1 MKVLVLGAGVVGTA
15 TAWYLAG
22 RGHEVTVLERRAAPG
37 LETSFANGGQVS
49 VSHSEPWANPRA
61 PLDIA
66 RWLGRADAPLLFRP
80 QLDPA
85 QWRWGLAFLREC
97 LPWRTRAN
105 SRAMVT
111 LSAYSLARL
120 RALREETGIDY
131 DALAR
136 GILHLYTDERS
147 FAAAVRNTAVLRSHG
162 LELEMKSPAEAV
174 ALEPA
179 LAAFAGEI
187 VGASHTP
194 GDESGDAHRFTTGLA
209 RLAEAR
215 GVRFAYGQEVKLLR
229 VAAGAIAAV
238 EALETFTS
246 DAYVLALGSYSPLL
260 ARPIGLDLPVYPLKG
275 YSATVEISDTARA
288 PTVSVT
294 DDAAKLVF
302 SRLGSRLRIAGTA
315 ELAGYSTEL
324 NPVRCEAIVRRA
336 QQVFP
341 GAGDYGRATFWTG
354 LRPATPSNVPLV
366 GRTKF
371 PNLYLNTGHGTLGW
385 TMACGSGAALA
396 DIISG
401 RKPEVDFEWS
411 S

>member
-385 TMACGSGAALA
+385 TMACGSGKALA

-401 RKPEVDFEWS
+401 RQPEVEFRWS